1 MIITPISVSQFVV
14 STAAA
19 FFRSLLL
26 LDKNG
31 IHSTR
36 TVANKGKNQY
46 LIRIAK
52 ASVATLPSLVA
63 PHIGPCGSGSAFKEL
78 LFPP

>member
-1 MIITPISVSQFVV
+1 MIITLCLSLNLF

-26 LDKNG
+26 LDKYG

-36 TVANKGKNQY
+36 TVANKGKDHY
-46 LIRIAK
+46 RIRIAK
-52 ASVATLPSLVA
+52 ASVATLPGLVA
-63 PHIGPCGSGSAFKEL
+63 PHIGPSMR
-78 LFPP
+78 